1 MLGKHSGSHSVID
14 AYAKIGL
21 ILSDLEARSLL
32 DMIRNHA
39 TLTKCMPSIDDL
51 KRFYL
56 ENAACTGVTPS

>member
-21 ILSDLEARSLL
+21 IVSDFEARSLL
-32 DMIRNHA
+32 GMIRIHA
-39 TLTKCMPSIDDL
+39 MLTKRTPSIDDL

-56 ENAACTGVTPS
+56 ENAACTGTPS